1 MKKICLWIGIV
12 VATIAVIFVGVG
24 IIKAKTYNPKNPIAT
39 IEIEGYDKP
48 IKVELDAKSAGNAVA
63 NFVKLANSG
72 FYNNYKMTIDEK
84 EIVSNSSNEK
94 ARLSKIVE
102 NPQND
107 YIYGIKGDLI
117 ANGVDNFIK
126 HKKGVIT
133 MHRNDYSYFG
143 YTEEGY
149 NSANSKF
156 GILTEDNDSYNG
168 RHIPFGKVVEGMDV
182 LEAIAATR
190 VEEKEETTEGANAN
204 TESAEATATETSA
217 NEENKDEKNV
227 IIIKSISVDTF
238 GEKYEAPEYS
248 NSEEILA
255 KVNEICKQYFG
266 NDYESVFK

>member
-12 VATIAVIFVGVG
+12 VAAIAVIIVGVG
-24 IIKAKTYNPKNPIAT
+24 IIRAKTYNPKNPIVT
-39 IEIEGYDKP
+39 IEIEGYEKP
-48 IKVELDAKSAGNAVA
+48 VKVELDVKSAPNAVA

-94 ARLSKIVE
+94 AKLSKIVE
-102 NPQND
+102 NPKSD

-117 ANGVDNFIK
+117 ANGVDNFLK

-149 NSANSKF
+149 NSANSTF

-168 RHIPFGKVVEGMDV
+168 RHIPFGKVIEGMDV
-182 LEAIAATR
+182 LEAISATR
-190 VEEKEETTEGANAN
+190 VETTETATTENSEEN
-204 TESAEATATETSA
+204 TEEKKE
-217 NEENKDEKNV
+217 EKNV
-227 IIIKSISVDTF
+227 IVIKSITVDTF
-238 GEKYEAPEYS
+238 GVKYEAPEY
-248 NSEEILA
+248 NNYEETIA

-266 NDYESVFK
+266 SDYESIFK